1 MYNMQTQTL
10 PRLMKHQNM
19 LIDRIFSQCNF
30 FAKTPVTSS
39 SFFLLWNFDSAF
51 SPMQYMHPACQ

>member
-1 MYNMQTQTL
+1 MQTQTL

-39 SFFLLWNFDSAF
+39 SFFSIMEF
-51 SPMQYMHPACQ
+51 